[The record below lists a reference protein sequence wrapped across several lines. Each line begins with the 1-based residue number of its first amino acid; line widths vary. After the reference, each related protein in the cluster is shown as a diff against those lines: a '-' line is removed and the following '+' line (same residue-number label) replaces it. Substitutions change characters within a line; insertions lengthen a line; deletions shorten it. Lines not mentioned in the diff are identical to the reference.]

1 MRRQGTRGALPRAA
15 PTRCSPG
22 PGNGL
27 LKKTWPPLEQSS
39 GCSAEQRSA
48 HVGKAG
54 AAAALIG
61 YAARTDELN
70 EEPEAAI
77 SRAAGILDRRAER
90 PEKNH
95 VADDVQPA
103 AKQEHGSE
111 QRGGREASETGTT
124 AMALLMLDTD
134 ISSYVIRRRPASAA
148 ERLEHHA
155 SELRFGRHGG
165 GARLHVGQE
174 AAYNQQL
181 MMLKRAS
188 YPNCTHRHDLG
199 PDSQLQLTGQ
209 RCLSK
214 GSRTMQGCSSL
225 VPPYG

>member
-1 MRRQGTRGALPRAA
+1 MRREARSSGAPLRAA

-39 GCSAEQRSA
+39 GCSAEQRSG
-48 HVGKAG
+48 HVGKVG
-54 AAAALIG
+54 DAAAALIG
-61 YAARTDELN
+61 YAARADELN

-95 VADDVQPA
+95 VADHVQPA

-134 ISSYVIRRRPASAA
+134 ISSYVILRSPDSAA
-148 ERLEHHA
+148 ERFDHHA
-155 SELRFGRHGG
+155 SELCFGRQGG
-165 GARLHVGQE
+165 GACSPHGQ
-174 AAYNQQL
+174 
-181 MMLKRAS
+181 
-188 YPNCTHRHDLG
+188 
-199 PDSQLQLTGQ
+199 
-209 RCLSK
+209 
-214 GSRTMQGCSSL
+214 
-225 VPPYG
+225 

>member
-1 MRRQGTRGALPRAA
+1 MRREARSSGAPLRAA
-15 PTRCSPG
+15 SNRCSPG
-22 PGNGL
+22 PGNGR

-48 HVGKAG
+48 HVGKVGA

-95 VADDVQPA
+95 VADHVQPA

-111 QRGGREASETGTT
+111 QRGGREA
-124 AMALLMLDTD
+124 L
-134 ISSYVIRRRPASAA
+134 
-148 ERLEHHA
+148 
-155 SELRFGRHGG
+155 
-165 GARLHVGQE
+165 
-174 AAYNQQL
+174 
-181 MMLKRAS
+181 
-188 YPNCTHRHDLG
+188 
-199 PDSQLQLTGQ
+199 
-209 RCLSK
+209 
-214 GSRTMQGCSSL
+214 
-225 VPPYG
+225 